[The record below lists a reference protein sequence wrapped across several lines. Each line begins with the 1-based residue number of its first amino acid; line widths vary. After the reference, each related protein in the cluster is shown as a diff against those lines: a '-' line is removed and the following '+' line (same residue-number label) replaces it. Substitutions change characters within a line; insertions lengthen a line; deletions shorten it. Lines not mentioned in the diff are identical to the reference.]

1 MARLLQIFSRRPGGG
16 LPNSATFLTGGDGP
30 QIYLRQSFSS
40 YWRGLSLQQIARITP
55 HSVDKV
61 RKVVASF
68 HDKGAAWDDALRAA
82 SRALQ
87 ARLAEVGGRH
97 DHGA

>member
-1 MARLLQIFSRRPGGG
+1 MSRSGDTERAIGSDGMSDMERQIMGHW
-16 LPNSATFLTGGDGP
+16 DG
-30 QIYLRQSFSS
+30 
-40 YWRGLSLQQIARITP
+40 GLSLQQIARITP

-61 RKVVASF
+61 RKVVGSF
-68 HDKGAAWDDALRAA
+68 YDKGAAWDDALRAA

-97 DHGA
+97 DHRA